1 MGSGKKDFNGIKEVL
16 TAGPYLP
23 HDAKDKIYL
32 IPVNPDL
39 VNPCDKNGMTEKKPI
54 ESGNRYSND
63 SKKKFSIGELELLP
77 VKWGLKKSNF
87 IYT

>member
-23 HDAKDKIYL
+23 HDAKDKVYL

-39 VNPCDKNGMTEKKPI
+39 VNPCDKNGMTEIKTDRIRKQ
-54 ESGNRYSND
+54 
-63 SKKKFSIGELELLP
+63 
-77 VKWGLKKSNF
+77 VLKRFQKEVF
-87 IYT
+87 DR